1 MAADLIRSLETDGCR
16 CWMAADLIR
25 SLETSEQVIQL
36 NGMINGAG
44 AGPQVRQL
52 PEMIAE

>member
-1 MAADLIRSLETDGCR
+1 
-16 CWMAADLIR
+16 MAADLIR